1 VFRGNSP
8 SMSGRPAEATP
19 GNNDGPSA
27 RVEPKSGKGVKR
39 FSASVC
45 MRGHYSDRLLE
56 LSRRTGGQGEK
67 FCSEC
72 GAPVIEACP
81 QCKARLFGSYEG
93 VPANEPEKFCF
104 NCGAP
109 YPWADRDALIMQLR
123 NQLEFEPGLDDA
135 DRLELIEQL
144 AVLSRPDEDEKRRVR
159 AGERVKQ
166 LAPKGWAVAQPILTS
181 LLSAELRMKLGLP
194 PG

>member
-1 VFRGNSP
+1 
-8 SMSGRPAEATP
+8 
-19 GNNDGPSA
+19 
-27 RVEPKSGKGVKR
+27 
-39 FSASVC
+39 
-45 MRGHYSDRLLE
+45 
-56 LSRRTGGQGEK
+56 
-67 FCSEC
+67 
-72 GAPVIEACP
+72 
-81 QCKARLFGSYEG
+81 
-93 VPANEPEKFCF
+93 
-104 NCGAP
+104 
-109 YPWADRDALIMQLR
+109 MQLR